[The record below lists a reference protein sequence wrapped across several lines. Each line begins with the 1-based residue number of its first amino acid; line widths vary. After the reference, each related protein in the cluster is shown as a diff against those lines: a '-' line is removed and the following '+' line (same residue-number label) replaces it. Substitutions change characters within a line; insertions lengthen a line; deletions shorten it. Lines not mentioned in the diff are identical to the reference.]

1 MARSSTFHPTHFEMK
16 SMDPK
21 QLSESRTFLEQSF
34 LTTHIRYPLHIEKSE
49 EFLANEKI
57 LLIGN
62 EGRADPGF
70 LCFFPR
76 KPVQFLKCR
85 LDSGFYLR
93 LRVESSLYQDG
104 TIFIASA
111 HLNTITVQDCWMW
124 QGENLTKFPY
134 SKRFAYVKK
143 FISSYIIQDPKLS
156 GFEVQAATHS
166 SLDSFQRLVDSQDF
180 ASIDFIPE
188 NSRRRRLFYRMETSA
203 PNGFTRGAQRE
214 TPKAIQTTISKP
226 KANPNETIKP
236 ISHTGPLI
244 AFAKNIQGLPDT
256 FDLFGSDKVHI
267 GEAAIQEEEIS
278 VQLCQMNQKISTLIV
293 VVEWNSF
300 LDAFEIKGVASPGSK
315 VLHSS
320 LFTKG
325 SVQRPSILA
334 EHHVVSE
341 HSVDFDE

>member
-1 MARSSTFHPTHFEMK
+1 MARSSSFHPMHFEMK

-21 QLSESRTFLEQSF
+21 QLSETRTFLEQSF

-49 EFLANEKI
+49 EFLSNEKI

-70 LCFFPR
+70 LCFLPR

-85 LDSGFYLR
+85 LDTGFYVR
-93 LRVESSLYQDG
+93 LRVESSLFQDG
-104 TIFIASA
+104 TVFIASH

-124 QGENLTKFPY
+124 QGENLTKLPY
-134 SKRFAYVKK
+134 SKRFSYVSK
-143 FISSYIIQDPKLS
+143 FISSYIIQDPRLS
-156 GFEVQAATHS
+156 GFEVQAATHYQ
-166 SLDSFQRLVDSQDF
+166 LDSFQTLVDSQDY

-203 PNGFTRGAQRE
+203 PPNSVSKSAPKIVAQKPV
-214 TPKAIQTTISKP
+214 PKPVAQVYH
-226 KANPNETIKP
+226 
-236 ISHTGPLI
+236 HTGPLI

-267 GEAAIQEEEIS
+267 GEAAVQEEEIS
-278 VQLCQMNQKISTLIV
+278 IELSRQIQKTPSLLV

-300 LDAFEIKGVASPGSK
+300 LDAFEIKGLAPSGSK
-315 VLHSS
+315 VLPSGV
-320 LFTKG
+320 FKKG
-325 SVQRPSILA
+325 SAKTQQAAASALDTFEA
-334 EHHVVSE
+334 SE
-341 HSVDFDE
+341 DSDE